1 MVLRLEDR
9 VFTGHFKQFAS
20 IGVAPF
26 MDFAKLW
33 AGDVPFGVNTG
44 ISAAAGISL
53 LASVPPRSQRM
64 WRVDLAYPLDNS
76 SGARLVFRLLNRDF
90 TSVFWRE
97 PRDIGRNRER
107 SIPTS
112 VFNWP

>member
-1 MVLRLEDR
+1 MS
-9 VFTGHFKQFAS
+9 QFAT

-33 AGDVPFGVNTG
+33 AGDVPFGVDSHVNA
-44 ISAAAGISL
+44 SVGISL
-53 LASVPPRSQRM
+53 LASVPPQSQRM
-64 WRVDLAYPLDNS
+64 WRLDIAYPLNRDN
-76 SGARLVFRLLNRDF
+76 GAKVKVRLFSRDF

-97 PRDIGRNRER
+97 PGDVRRNRER